1 MNTITHLQELRK
13 KNFPSFY
20 SAASKLVAASKSK
33 DQNMVSGPPKNLI
46 NESDMNLVSDT
57 TPPPLNNRGAY
68 PSRGKSVYGISPEV
82 LKKNEME
89 AEIIR
94 KNKMNI
100 LRHSHQNGVVFM

>member
-1 MNTITHLQELRK
+1 MITHLNELKK
-13 KNFPSFY
+13 KNFPSSY
-20 SAASKLVAASKSK
+20 SAASKLVAASKAR
-33 DQNMVSGPPKNLI
+33 DHTMVSGLSKKYI
-46 NESDMNLVSDT
+46 NESDLNLVSDT

-94 KNKMNI
+94 KNKLNI
-100 LRHSHQNGVVFM
+100 LRNSYTNGVIFN